1 MLLIQGRRTEFIHI
15 FLVEELVDCECA
27 DTVRAALV
35 HPQVLKEVPADE
47 LAHSTL
53 AVSHSGRVVFTGT
66 SFGTVRA
73 IKYPL
78 PIQKEWI
85 SYHAHC
91 GAVTKVGLSTV
102 NVQCKQASAHN
113 RNLRVDILD
122 LKLICH

>member
-1 MLLIQGRRTEFIHI
+1 MDNKNSKMFLIQGRITEFIHI

-27 DTVRAALV
+27 DTVRVALV

-66 SFGTVRA
+66 SFGTIRA

-91 GAVTKVGLSTV
+91 GAVTKVGLSAEHSE
-102 NVQCKQASAHN
+102 CAMSQATMGT
-113 RNLRVDILD
+113 
-122 LKLICH
+122 

>member
-1 MLLIQGRRTEFIHI
+1 MFLNHGRRTEFIQI
-15 FLVEELVDCECA
+15 FLMEEMVECECA

-35 HPQVLKEVPADE
+35 PPQVLKEVPADE

-66 SFGTVRA
+66 AFGTIRA

-91 GAVTKVGLSTV
+91 GAVTKV
-102 NVQCKQASAHN
+102 
-113 RNLRVDILD
+113 
-122 LKLICH
+122 